1 MNESFWFGKK
11 VIVTGHTGFKG
22 SWLTHILNSFGA
34 MVFGVSD
41 TDMGPDS
48 LYNKLGCKDEIAND
62 QFGLSEFY
70 EIVDLS
76 ELKDIVNIFDPE
88 VIFHLAAQP
97 LVISSYHDPV
107 LTYKSNVIGTV
118 NILEAARLGENLRSI
133 ISVTTDKV
141 YKNIDQSY
149 GYRESD
155 PLGANDP
162 YSTSKACADL
172 VTQSYYTSFFQKK
185 SIGVSSVRA
194 GNVIGGGDWSAH
206 RLIPDIVRSINSKS
220 NLVLRN
226 ADATRPWQHVLEPLS
241 GYLMLAEKMHAEPEK
256 YSLPIN
262 FGPAL
267 SDSLSVKEVVAK
279 FLEVYGTT
287 LTCEFPEAVFHEAN
301 HLSLDSTTARAVLNW
316 EPIWDTNE
324 SIKRTAEWYLNYS
337 KGRVAKEITTSQIND
352 YKTMALKIRSGENV

>member
-1 MNESFWFGKK
+1 MNETFWAGKR
-11 VIVTGHTGFKG
+11 VLVTGHTGFKG
-22 SWLTHILNSFGA
+22 SWLTFILNSFGA
-34 MVFGVSD
+34 KVFGVSHSD
-41 TDMGPDS
+41 LGAKS
-48 LYNKLGCKDEIAND
+48 LYNQLGCKKEIVNG
-62 QFGLSEFY
+62 QFGSVEFY
-70 EIVDLS
+70 DLDDLCD
-76 ELKDIVNIFDPE
+76 LKKIIKIFNPE

-97 LVISSYHDPV
+97 LVISSYKDPI
-107 LTYKSNVIGTV
+107 LTYKSNVLGTV

-194 GNVIGGGDWSAH
+194 GNVIGGGDWSDH

-241 GYLMLAEKMHAEPEK
+241 GYLMLAERMYAEPEK

-262 FGPAL
+262 FGPAV
-267 SDSLSVKEVVAK
+267 SDTLSVREVVAK

-287 LTCEFPEAVFHEAN
+287 LTCEFPEVVFHEAN
-301 HLSLDSTTARAVLNW
+301 YLSLDSTTARAVLNW
-316 EPIWDTNE
+316 EPVWDTNE
-324 SIKRTAEWYLNYS
+324 SIKRTAEWYLNHS
-337 KGRVAKEITTSQIND
+337 KGRVTKEITTCQIND
-352 YKTMALKIRSGENV
+352 YKTLALKIRSKENV